1 MHILSGRAHHS
12 KLSLTKWV
20 FILACLSYLNA
31 AAPTAAQELPS
42 LGDGASRI
50 VSPQMERRIGEAF
63 LRQLHANLPIS
74 EDVLVQY
81 FIEQHMHNLAQHAQM
96 RGALQSIIV
105 VDNPEINAFAAP
117 GGIIGINLGL
127 LLYAQ
132 DIHEYSSV
140 VAHEFAHVSQRHFA
154 RGIEEQQAASVPM
167 LASMIAALLVGAA
180 GGGEAGMAA
189 LSAAQAAGQSSQLR
203 FSRERESEADR
214 IGLNTMRR
222 ANLDPNA
229 MSRMFERMQSA
240 YRFTSRPPEFL
251 LTHPLSETRIS
262 DARNQARDF
271 FSDDPQSGARQW
283 PDQLEYQ
290 LVRMRTKQHFS
301 KNAKADVFNYR
312 EELKAHPNDPA
323 REYALA
329 LALSRT
335 NEHDEAL
342 ALMRGLES
350 KISSRIFYQ
359 ASVAELLIAAQQLDN
374 AQSLLREQL
383 ALYPDNF
390 PLAMLY
396 AQALIADEQYVSA
409 ESVLESQS
417 KLRPLDT
424 HVWFLL
430 AETAGL
436 ASNVTGVHLARA
448 EYFYLH
454 GALHRA
460 IQHLEYAQRLV
471 RKSNPVLETKLAQRI
486 QDLRTSIRIQNS

>member
-1 MHILSGRAHHS
+1 MQIFSGHCLRP
-12 KLSLTKWV
+12 KLSLNTLV
-20 FILACLSYLNA
+20 LILGSLVCTGITN
-31 AAPTAAQELPS
+31 PTWAQELPS
-42 LGDGASRI
+42 LGDGASRM
-50 VSPQMERRIGEAF
+50 VSPQLERRIGEAF

-81 FIEQHMHNLAQHAQM
+81 FVEQHMHNLAQHAQM
-96 RGALQSIIV
+96 RGSLQSIIV

-140 VAHEFAHVSQRHFA
+140 VAHEFAHISQRHFA

-189 LSAAQAAGQSSQLR
+189 LSAAQAAGQSNQLR
-203 FSRERESEADR
+203 FSRARESEADR

-271 FSDDPQSGARQW
+271 FSSDPQGASRKW

-290 LVRMRTKQHFS
+290 LVRMRTKHHFS
-301 KNAKADVFNYR
+301 NNAKADVFNYR
-312 EELKAHPNDPA
+312 ERLKAQPADPA
-323 REYALA
+323 LQYGLA
-329 LALSRT
+329 LALSKT
-335 NEHDEAL
+335 NEHDQAL
-342 ALMRGLES
+342 ALMRGLKS
-350 KISSRIFYQ
+350 KISSRIFYH
-359 ASVAELLIAAQQLDN
+359 ASLAELLIAAQELDS

-417 KLRPLDT
+417 KLRPQDT

-486 QDLRTSIRIQNS
+486 QDLRTSIRMQNS

>member
-1 MHILSGRAHHS
+1 MQIFFGHCYRP
-12 KLSLTKWV
+12 KLSLNTLV
-20 FILACLSYLNA
+20 LILGSLVCTDIAN
-31 AAPTAAQELPS
+31 TTWAQELPS
-42 LGDGASRI
+42 LGDGASRM
-50 VSPQMERRIGEAF
+50 VSPQLERRIGEAF

-81 FIEQHMHNLAQHAQM
+81 FVEQHMHNLAQHAQM
-96 RGALQSIIV
+96 RGSLQSIIV

-140 VAHEFAHVSQRHFA
+140 VAHEFAHISQRHFA

-189 LSAAQAAGQSSQLR
+189 LSAAQAAGQSNQLR
-203 FSRERESEADR
+203 FSRARESEADR

-271 FSDDPQSGARQW
+271 FSSDPKGASRKW

-290 LVRMRTKQHFS
+290 LVRMRTKHHFS
-301 KNAKADVFNYR
+301 NNAKADVFNYR
-312 EELKAHPNDPA
+312 ERLKAQPTDPA
-323 REYALA
+323 LQYSLA
-329 LALSRT
+329 LALSKT
-335 NEHDEAL
+335 NEHDQAL
-342 ALMRGLES
+342 ALMRGLKS
-350 KISSRIFYQ
+350 KISSRIFYH
-359 ASVAELLIAAQQLDN
+359 ASLAELLIAAQELDS

-396 AQALIADEQYVSA
+396 AQALIADEQYISA

-417 KLRPLDT
+417 KLRPQDT

-486 QDLRTSIRIQNS
+486 QDLRTSIRMQNS

>member
-1 MHILSGRAHHS
+1 MQIFSRHCHRPKLLLNTLVLILG
-12 KLSLTKWV
+12 SLVCTD
-20 FILACLSYLNA
+20 ITN
-31 AAPTAAQELPS
+31 PTWAQELPS
-42 LGDGASRI
+42 LGDGASRM
-50 VSPQMERRIGEAF
+50 VSPQLERRIGEAF

-81 FIEQHMHNLAQHAQM
+81 FVEQHMHNLAQHAQM
-96 RGALQSIIV
+96 RGSLQSIIV

-140 VAHEFAHVSQRHFA
+140 VAHEFAHISQRHFA

-189 LSAAQAAGQSSQLR
+189 LSAAQAAGQSNQLR
-203 FSRERESEADR
+203 FSRARESEADR

-229 MSRMFERMQSA
+229 MSRMFERMQST

-271 FSDDPQSGARQW
+271 FSSDPKGASRKW

-290 LVRMRTKQHFS
+290 LVRMRTKHHFS

-312 EELKAHPNDPA
+312 EKLKAQPADPA
-323 REYALA
+323 LQYGLA
-329 LALSRT
+329 LALSKT
-335 NEHDEAL
+335 NEHDQAL
-342 ALMRGLES
+342 ALMRGLKS
-350 KISSRIFYQ
+350 KISSRIFYH
-359 ASVAELLIAAQQLDN
+359 ASLAELLIAAQELDS

-396 AQALIADEQYVSA
+396 AQALIADEQYISA

-417 KLRPLDT
+417 KLRPKDT

-486 QDLRTSIRIQNS
+486 QDLRTSIRRQNS

>member
-1 MHILSGRAHHS
+1 MQIFSGHCLRP
-12 KLSLTKWV
+12 KLSLNTLLL
-20 FILACLSYLNA
+20 ILGSLVCTDITN
-31 AAPTAAQELPS
+31 PTWAQELPS
-42 LGDGASRI
+42 LGDGASRM
-50 VSPQMERRIGEAF
+50 VSPQLERRIGEAF

-81 FIEQHMHNLAQHAQM
+81 FVEQHMHNLAQHAQM
-96 RGALQSIIV
+96 RGSLQSIIV

-140 VAHEFAHVSQRHFA
+140 VAHEFAHISQRHFA

-189 LSAAQAAGQSSQLR
+189 LSAAQAAGQSNQLR
-203 FSRERESEADR
+203 FSRARESEADR

-271 FSDDPQSGARQW
+271 FSSDPQGASRKW

-290 LVRMRTKQHFS
+290 LVRMRTKHHFS
-301 KNAKADVFNYR
+301 NNAKADVFNYR
-312 EELKAHPNDPA
+312 ERLKAQPADPA
-323 REYALA
+323 LQYGLA
-329 LALSRT
+329 LALSKT
-335 NEHDEAL
+335 NEHDQAL
-342 ALMRGLES
+342 ALMRGLKS
-350 KISSRIFYQ
+350 KISSRIFYH
-359 ASVAELLIAAQQLDN
+359 ASLAELLIAAQELDS

-396 AQALIADEQYVSA
+396 AQALIADEQYISA

-417 KLRPLDT
+417 KLRPQDT

-486 QDLRTSIRIQNS
+486 QDLRTSIRMHNS

>member
-1 MHILSGRAHHS
+1 MQIFSGHCLRP
-12 KLSLTKWV
+12 KLSLNTLV
-20 FILACLSYLNA
+20 LILGSLVCTDITN
-31 AAPTAAQELPS
+31 PTWAQELPS
-42 LGDGASRI
+42 LGDGASRM
-50 VSPQMERRIGEAF
+50 VSPQLERRIGEAF

-81 FIEQHMHNLAQHAQM
+81 FVEQHMHNLAQHAQM
-96 RGALQSIIV
+96 RGSLQSIIV

-140 VAHEFAHVSQRHFA
+140 VAHEFAHISQRHFA

-189 LSAAQAAGQSSQLR
+189 LSAAQAAGQSNQLR
-203 FSRERESEADR
+203 FSRARESEADR

-271 FSDDPQSGARQW
+271 FSSDPQGASRKW

-290 LVRMRTKQHFS
+290 LVRMRTKHHFS

-312 EELKAHPNDPA
+312 ERLKAQPADPA
-323 REYALA
+323 LQYGLA
-329 LALSRT
+329 LALSKT
-335 NEHDEAL
+335 NEHDQAL
-342 ALMRGLES
+342 ALMRGLKS
-350 KISSRIFYQ
+350 KISSRIFYH
-359 ASVAELLIAAQQLDN
+359 ASLAELLIAAQELDS

-396 AQALIADEQYVSA
+396 AQALIADEQYISA

-417 KLRPLDT
+417 KLRPQDT

-486 QDLRTSIRIQNS
+486 QDLRTSIRMQNS

>member
-1 MHILSGRAHHS
+1 MRYCTNHSGGVCRPLG
-12 KLSLTKWV
+12 KLASL
-20 FILACLSYLNA
+20 LLCLIGSTA
-31 AAPTAAQELPS
+31 AAQDLPS

-63 LRQLHANLPIS
+63 LRQLHANLPIA

-81 FIEQHMHNLAQHAQM
+81 YVEQHMQSLAQHAQM
-96 RGALQSIIV
+96 HEALQSIIV

-117 GGIIGINLGL
+117 GGIVGINLGL

-140 VAHEFAHVSQRHFA
+140 VAHEFAHISQRHFA
-154 RGIEEQQAASVPM
+154 RGIEERQASSVPM

-189 LSAAQAAGQSSQLR
+189 MSAAQAAGQSNQLR

-214 IGLNTMRR
+214 VGLNTMRR

-229 MSRMFERMQSA
+229 MSRMFERMQNA

-271 FSDDPQSGARQW
+271 FSDNPQSSNRNW

-290 LVRMRTKQHFS
+290 LVRLRAKQHFS
-301 KNAKADVFNYR
+301 KSPKADVFDYQER
-312 EELKAHPNDPA
+312 LQQTPDDPA
-323 REYALA
+323 LQYGLALA
-329 LALSRT
+329 LAKT
-335 NEHDEAL
+335 NEHDRAL
-342 ALMRGLES
+342 QLMRGLGA
-350 KISSRIFYQ
+350 KISSSIFFN
-359 ASVAELLIAAQQLDN
+359 ASLAELMIAAQQLDD
-374 AQSLLREQL
+374 AQTLLQQQL
-383 ALYPDNF
+383 EIYPDNF
-390 PLAMLY
+390 PLTMLY
-396 AQALIADEQYVSA
+396 AQALIADKQYVAA
-409 ESVLESQS
+409 ESVLQTQS
-417 KLRPLDT
+417 KFRPLDT
-424 HVWFLL
+424 NVWFLL

-436 ASNVTGVHLARA
+436 ASNITGVHLARA

-486 QDLRTSIRIQNS
+486 QDLRTSIRMQNS

>member
-1 MHILSGRAHHS
+1 MQIFFGHCHRP
-12 KLSLTKWV
+12 KLSLNRLV
-20 FILACLSYLNA
+20 LILGSLVCTDIAN
-31 AAPTAAQELPS
+31 TTWAQELPS
-42 LGDGASRI
+42 LGDGASRM
-50 VSPQMERRIGEAF
+50 VSPQLERRIGEAF

-81 FIEQHMHNLAQHAQM
+81 FVEQHMHNLAQHAQM
-96 RGALQSIIV
+96 RGSLQSIIV

-140 VAHEFAHVSQRHFA
+140 IAHEFAHISQRHFA

-189 LSAAQAAGQSSQLR
+189 LSAAQAAGQSNQLR
-203 FSRERESEADR
+203 FSRARESEADR

-271 FSDDPQSGARQW
+271 ISSDSKGASRKW

-290 LVRMRTKQHFS
+290 LVRMRTKHHFS
-301 KNAKADVFNYR
+301 NNAKADVFNYR
-312 EELKAHPNDPA
+312 ERLKAQPTDPA
-323 REYALA
+323 LQYGLA
-329 LALSRT
+329 LALSKT
-335 NEHDEAL
+335 NEHDQAL
-342 ALMRGLES
+342 ALMRGLKS
-350 KISSRIFYQ
+350 KISSRIFYH
-359 ASVAELLIAAQQLDN
+359 ASLAELLIAAQELDS

-396 AQALIADEQYVSA
+396 AQALIADEQYISA

-417 KLRPLDT
+417 KLRPQDT

-486 QDLRTSIRIQNS
+486 QDLRTSIRMQNS

>member
-1 MHILSGRAHHS
+1 MRCCRIHSGGICRS
-12 KLSLTKWV
+12 LGKLAGLLLCIAGIT
-20 FILACLSYLNA
+20 A
-31 AAPTAAQELPS
+31 AAQDLPS
-42 LGDGASRI
+42 LGDGASRV

-63 LRQLHANLPIS
+63 LRQLHANLPIA

-81 FIEQHMHNLAQHAQM
+81 YVEQHMQSLAQHAQM
-96 RGALQSIIV
+96 HEALQSIIV

-117 GGIIGINLGL
+117 GGIVGINLGL

-140 VAHEFAHVSQRHFA
+140 VAHEFAHISQRHFA
-154 RGIEEQQAASVPM
+154 RGIEERQASSVPM

-189 LSAAQAAGQSSQLR
+189 MSAAQAAGQSNQLR

-214 IGLNTMRR
+214 VGLNTMRR

-229 MSRMFERMQSA
+229 MSRMFERMQNA

-262 DARNQARDF
+262 DARNQAREF
-271 FSDDPQSGARQW
+271 FSDNPQSSNRKW

-290 LVRMRTKQHFS
+290 LVRMRAKQHFS
-301 KNAKADVFNYR
+301 KNPKADVFNYQER
-312 EELKAHPNDPA
+312 LQQKPDDPA
-323 REYALA
+323 LQYGLALA
-329 LALSRT
+329 LAKI
-335 NEHDEAL
+335 NEHDQAL
-342 ALMRGLES
+342 QLMRGLS
-350 KISSRIFYQ
+350 AKISSSIFFN
-359 ASVAELLIAAQQLDN
+359 ASLAELMIAAQQLDD
-374 AQSLLREQL
+374 AQTLLQQQL
-383 ALYPDNF
+383 EIYPDNF
-390 PLAMLY
+390 PLTMLY
-396 AQALIADEQYVSA
+396 AQALIADKQYVAA
-409 ESVLESQS
+409 ESVLQAQS
-417 KLRPLDT
+417 KFRPLDT

-436 ASNVTGVHLARA
+436 ASNITGVHLARA

-486 QDLRTSIRIQNS
+486 QDLRTSIRMQNS

>member
-1 MHILSGRAHHS
+1 MKIFSGHCHRP
-12 KLSLTKWV
+12 KLSLNTLV
-20 FILACLSYLNA
+20 LILGSLVCTDITN
-31 AAPTAAQELPS
+31 PTWAQELPS
-42 LGDGASRI
+42 LGDGASRM
-50 VSPQMERRIGEAF
+50 VSPQLERRIGEAF

-81 FIEQHMHNLAQHAQM
+81 FVEQHMHNLAQHAQM
-96 RGALQSIIV
+96 RGSLQSIIV

-140 VAHEFAHVSQRHFA
+140 VAHEFAHISQRHFA

-189 LSAAQAAGQSSQLR
+189 LSAAQAAGQSNQLR
-203 FSRERESEADR
+203 FSRARESEADR

-271 FSDDPQSGARQW
+271 FSSDPQGASRKW

-290 LVRMRTKQHFS
+290 LVRMRTKHHFS
-301 KNAKADVFNYR
+301 NNAKADVFNYR
-312 EELKAHPNDPA
+312 ERLKAQPADPA
-323 REYALA
+323 LQYGLA
-329 LALSRT
+329 LALSKT
-335 NEHDEAL
+335 NEHDQAL
-342 ALMRGLES
+342 ALMRGLKS
-350 KISSRIFYQ
+350 KISSRIFYH
-359 ASVAELLIAAQQLDN
+359 ASLAELLIAAQELDS

-396 AQALIADEQYVSA
+396 AQALIADEQYISA

-417 KLRPLDT
+417 KLRPQDT

-486 QDLRTSIRIQNS
+486 QDLRTSIRMQNS

>member
-1 MHILSGRAHHS
+1 MQIFSGHCLRP
-12 KLSLTKWV
+12 KLSLNTLV
-20 FILACLSYLNA
+20 LILGSLVCTDITN
-31 AAPTAAQELPS
+31 PTWAQELPS
-42 LGDGASRI
+42 LGDGASRM
-50 VSPQMERRIGEAF
+50 VSPQLERRIGEAF

-81 FIEQHMHNLAQHAQM
+81 FVEQHMHNLAQHAQM
-96 RGALQSIIV
+96 RGSLQSIIV

-140 VAHEFAHVSQRHFA
+140 VAHEFAHISQRHFA

-189 LSAAQAAGQSSQLR
+189 LSAAQAAGQSNQLR
-203 FSRERESEADR
+203 FSRARESEADR

-229 MSRMFERMQSA
+229 MSRMFERMQST

-271 FSDDPQSGARQW
+271 FSSDPKGASRKW

-290 LVRMRTKQHFS
+290 LVRMRTKHHFS

-312 EELKAHPNDPA
+312 EKLKAQPADPA
-323 REYALA
+323 LQYGLA
-329 LALSRT
+329 LALSKT
-335 NEHDEAL
+335 NEHDQAL
-342 ALMRGLES
+342 ALMRGLKS
-350 KISSRIFYQ
+350 KISSRIFYH
-359 ASVAELLIAAQQLDN
+359 ASLAELLIAAQELDS

-396 AQALIADEQYVSA
+396 AQALIADEQYISA

-417 KLRPLDT
+417 KLRPKDT

-486 QDLRTSIRIQNS
+486 QDLRTSIRMQNS

>member
-1 MHILSGRAHHS
+1 MPSYRKRHPGLRVVS
-12 KLSLTKWV
+12 KAALLLLCLALTQ
-20 FILACLSYLNA
+20 AT
-31 AAPTAAQELPS
+31 APVTAQDLPS
-42 LGDGASRI
+42 LGDGSSRI

-74 EDVLVQY
+74 EDVITQY
-81 FIEQHMHNLAQHAQM
+81 YIEQHMQNLAQYAQLQEP
-96 RGALQSIIV
+96 LQSIIV

-132 DIHEYSSV
+132 NVHEYSSV
-140 VAHEFAHVSQRHFA
+140 VAHEFAHISQRHFA

-180 GGGEAGMAA
+180 GGSEAGMAA
-189 LSAAQAAGQSSQLR
+189 LSAAQAAGQSNQLR

-214 IGLNTMRR
+214 VGLNTMRR
-222 ANLDPNA
+222 ANLDPQA
-229 MSRMFERMQSA
+229 MSRMFERMQNA

-262 DARNQARDF
+262 DVRNQAREF
-271 FSDDPQSGARQW
+271 FSDDPENGSRKW

-290 LVRMRTKQHFS
+290 LVRMRAQQHFS
-301 KNAKADVFNYR
+301 KNPQADVFNYR
-312 EELKAHPNDPA
+312 EKLEQTPDNAALQ
-323 REYALA
+323 YALA
-329 LALSRT
+329 LALSKT

-342 ALMRGLES
+342 ALMRKLEG
-350 KISSRIFYQ
+350 KISSRIFFQ
-359 ASVAELLIAAQQLDN
+359 ASLAELLIAAEELTG
-374 AQSLLREQL
+374 AQSLLAQQL
-383 ALYPDNF
+383 NLYPDNF
-390 PLAMLY
+390 PLAMMY
-396 AQALIADEQYVSA
+396 ARALVADEQYDDA
-409 ESVLESQS
+409 EIVLETQS
-417 KLRPLDT
+417 KLRPTDT
-424 HVWFLL
+424 HIWFLL

-436 ASNVTGVHLARA
+436 ASNITGVHLARA

-471 RKSNPVLETKLAQRI
+471 RKSNPLLETKLAQRI
-486 QDLRTSIRIQNS
+486 QDLRTYIRMQNS

>member
-1 MHILSGRAHHS
+1 MQIFSGHCHRP
-12 KLSLTKWV
+12 KLSLNTLV
-20 FILACLSYLNA
+20 LILGSLVCTDITN
-31 AAPTAAQELPS
+31 PTWAQELPS
-42 LGDGASRI
+42 LGDGASRM
-50 VSPQMERRIGEAF
+50 VSPQLERRIGEAF

-81 FIEQHMHNLAQHAQM
+81 FVEQHMHNLAQHAQM
-96 RGALQSIIV
+96 RGSLQSIIV

-117 GGIIGINLGL
+117 GGVIGINLGL

-140 VAHEFAHVSQRHFA
+140 VAHEFAHISQRHFA

-189 LSAAQAAGQSSQLR
+189 LSAAQAAGQSNQLR
-203 FSRERESEADR
+203 FSRARESEADR

-271 FSDDPQSGARQW
+271 FSSDPQGASRKW

-290 LVRMRTKQHFS
+290 LVRMRTKHHFS
-301 KNAKADVFNYR
+301 NNAKADVFNYR
-312 EELKAHPNDPA
+312 ERLKAQPADPA
-323 REYALA
+323 LQYGLA
-329 LALSRT
+329 LALSKT
-335 NEHDEAL
+335 NEHDQAL
-342 ALMRGLES
+342 ALMRGLKS
-350 KISSRIFYQ
+350 KISSRIFYH
-359 ASVAELLIAAQQLDN
+359 ASLAELLIAAQELDS

-396 AQALIADEQYVSA
+396 AQALIADEQYISA

-417 KLRPLDT
+417 KLRPQDT

-486 QDLRTSIRIQNS
+486 QDLRTSIRMQNS

>member
-1 MHILSGRAHHS
+1 MQIFSGHCLRP
-12 KLSLTKWV
+12 KLSLNTLV
-20 FILACLSYLNA
+20 LILGSLVCTDITN
-31 AAPTAAQELPS
+31 PTWAQELPS
-42 LGDGASRI
+42 LGDGASRM
-50 VSPQMERRIGEAF
+50 VSPQLERRIGEAF

-81 FIEQHMHNLAQHAQM
+81 FVEQHMHNLAQHAQM
-96 RGALQSIIV
+96 RGSLQSIIV

-140 VAHEFAHVSQRHFA
+140 VAHEFAHISQRHFA

-189 LSAAQAAGQSSQLR
+189 LSAAQAAGQSNQLR
-203 FSRERESEADR
+203 FSRARESEADR

-229 MSRMFERMQSA
+229 MSRMFERMQST

-271 FSDDPQSGARQW
+271 FSSDPKGASRKW

-290 LVRMRTKQHFS
+290 LVRMRTKHHFS
-301 KNAKADVFNYR
+301 NNAKADVFNYR
-312 EELKAHPNDPA
+312 EKLKAQPADPA
-323 REYALA
+323 LQYGLA
-329 LALSRT
+329 LALSKT
-335 NEHDEAL
+335 NEHDQAL
-342 ALMRGLES
+342 ALMRGLKS
-350 KISSRIFYQ
+350 KISSRIFYH
-359 ASVAELLIAAQQLDN
+359 ASLAELLIAAQELDS

-396 AQALIADEQYVSA
+396 AQALIADEQYISA

-417 KLRPLDT
+417 KLRPKDT

-486 QDLRTSIRIQNS
+486 QDLRTSIRMQNS

>member
-1 MHILSGRAHHS
+1 MQIFSGHCLRP
-12 KLSLTKWV
+12 KLSLNTLV
-20 FILACLSYLNA
+20 LILGSLVCTDITN
-31 AAPTAAQELPS
+31 PTWAQELPS
-42 LGDGASRI
+42 LGDGASRM
-50 VSPQMERRIGEAF
+50 VSPQLERRIGEAF

-81 FIEQHMHNLAQHAQM
+81 FVEQHMHNLAQHAQM
-96 RGALQSIIV
+96 RGSLQSIIV

-140 VAHEFAHVSQRHFA
+140 VAHEFAHISQRHFA

-189 LSAAQAAGQSSQLR
+189 LSAAQAAGQSNQLR
-203 FSRERESEADR
+203 FSRARESEADR

-229 MSRMFERMQSA
+229 MSRMFERMQST

-271 FSDDPQSGARQW
+271 FSSDPKGASRKW

-290 LVRMRTKQHFS
+290 LVRMRTKHHFS

-312 EELKAHPNDPA
+312 ERLKAQPADPA
-323 REYALA
+323 LQYGLA
-329 LALSRT
+329 LALSKT
-335 NEHDEAL
+335 NEHDQAL
-342 ALMRGLES
+342 ALMRGLKS
-350 KISSRIFYQ
+350 KISSRIFYH
-359 ASVAELLIAAQQLDN
+359 ASLAELLIAAQELDS

-396 AQALIADEQYVSA
+396 AQALIADEQYISA

-417 KLRPLDT
+417 KLRPKDT

-486 QDLRTSIRIQNS
+486 QDLRTSIRMQNS

>member
-1 MHILSGRAHHS
+1 MQIFSGHCLRP
-12 KLSLTKWV
+12 KLSLNTLV
-20 FILACLSYLNA
+20 LILGSLVCTDITN
-31 AAPTAAQELPS
+31 PTWAQELPS
-42 LGDGASRI
+42 LGDGASRM
-50 VSPQMERRIGEAF
+50 VSPQLERRIGEAF

-81 FIEQHMHNLAQHAQM
+81 FVEQHMHNLAQHAQM
-96 RGALQSIIV
+96 RGSLQSIIV

-140 VAHEFAHVSQRHFA
+140 VAHEFAHISQRHFA

-189 LSAAQAAGQSSQLR
+189 LSAAQAAGQSNQLR
-203 FSRERESEADR
+203 FSRARESEADR

-271 FSDDPQSGARQW
+271 FSSDPQGASRKW

-290 LVRMRTKQHFS
+290 LVRMRTKHHFS
-301 KNAKADVFNYR
+301 NNAKADVFNYR
-312 EELKAHPNDPA
+312 ERLKAQPADPA
-323 REYALA
+323 LQYGLA
-329 LALSRT
+329 LALSKT
-335 NEHDEAL
+335 NEHDQAL
-342 ALMRGLES
+342 ALMRGLKS
-350 KISSRIFYQ
+350 KISSRIFYH
-359 ASVAELLIAAQQLDN
+359 ASLAELLIAAQELDS

-396 AQALIADEQYVSA
+396 AQALIADEQYISA

-417 KLRPLDT
+417 KLRPQDT

-486 QDLRTSIRIQNS
+486 QDLRTSIRMQNS

>member
-1 MHILSGRAHHS
+1 MQIFSGHCLRP
-12 KLSLTKWV
+12 KLSLNTLV
-20 FILACLSYLNA
+20 LILGSLVCADITN
-31 AAPTAAQELPS
+31 PTWAQELPS
-42 LGDGASRI
+42 LGDGASRM
-50 VSPQMERRIGEAF
+50 VSPQLERRIGEAF

-81 FIEQHMHNLAQHAQM
+81 FVEQHMHNLAQHAQM
-96 RGALQSIIV
+96 RGSLQSIIV

-140 VAHEFAHVSQRHFA
+140 VAHEFAHISQRHFA

-189 LSAAQAAGQSSQLR
+189 LSAAQAAGQSNQLR
-203 FSRERESEADR
+203 FSRARESEADR

-229 MSRMFERMQSA
+229 MSRMFERMQST

-271 FSDDPQSGARQW
+271 FSSDPKGASRKW

-290 LVRMRTKQHFS
+290 LVRMRTKHHFS

-312 EELKAHPNDPA
+312 EKLKAQPADPA
-323 REYALA
+323 LQYGLA
-329 LALSRT
+329 LALSKT
-335 NEHDEAL
+335 NEHDQAL
-342 ALMRGLES
+342 ALMRGLKS
-350 KISSRIFYQ
+350 KISSRIFYH
-359 ASVAELLIAAQQLDN
+359 ASLAELLIAAQELDS

-396 AQALIADEQYVSA
+396 AQALIADEQYISA

-417 KLRPLDT
+417 KLRPKDT

-486 QDLRTSIRIQNS
+486 QDLRTSIRMLNS

>member
-1 MHILSGRAHHS
+1 MQIFSGHCHRP
-12 KLSLTKWV
+12 KLSLNTLV
-20 FILACLSYLNA
+20 LILGSLVCTDIAN
-31 AAPTAAQELPS
+31 TTWAQELPS
-42 LGDGASRI
+42 LGDGASRM
-50 VSPQMERRIGEAF
+50 VSPQLERRIGEAF

-81 FIEQHMHNLAQHAQM
+81 FVEQHMHNLAQHAQM
-96 RGALQSIIV
+96 RGSLQSIIV

-140 VAHEFAHVSQRHFA
+140 GAHEFAHISQRHFA

-189 LSAAQAAGQSSQLR
+189 LSAAQAAGQSNQLR
-203 FSRERESEADR
+203 FSRARESEADR

-271 FSDDPQSGARQW
+271 FSSDPQGASRKW

-290 LVRMRTKQHFS
+290 LVRMRTKHHFS
-301 KNAKADVFNYR
+301 NNAKADVFNYR
-312 EELKAHPNDPA
+312 ERLKAQPADPA
-323 REYALA
+323 LQYGLA
-329 LALSRT
+329 LALSKT
-335 NEHDEAL
+335 NELDQAL
-342 ALMRGLES
+342 ALMRGLTS
-350 KISSRIFYQ
+350 KISSRIFYH
-359 ASVAELLIAAQQLDN
+359 ASLAELLIAAQELDS

-396 AQALIADEQYVSA
+396 AQALIADEQYISA

-417 KLRPLDT
+417 KLRPQDT

-448 EYFYLH
+448 EYLYLH

-486 QDLRTSIRIQNS
+486 QDLRTSIRMQNS

>member
-1 MHILSGRAHHS
+1 MQIFSGHCHRP
-12 KLSLTKWV
+12 KLSLNTLV
-20 FILACLSYLNA
+20 LILGSLVCTDIAN
-31 AAPTAAQELPS
+31 TTWAQELPS
-42 LGDGASRI
+42 LGDGASRM
-50 VSPQMERRIGEAF
+50 VSPQLERRIGEAF

-81 FIEQHMHNLAQHAQM
+81 FVEQHMHNLAQHAQM
-96 RGALQSIIV
+96 RGSLQSIIV

-140 VAHEFAHVSQRHFA
+140 VAHEFAHISQRHFA

-189 LSAAQAAGQSSQLR
+189 LSAAQAAGQSNQLR
-203 FSRERESEADR
+203 FSRARESEADR

-271 FSDDPQSGARQW
+271 ISSDSKGASRKW

-290 LVRMRTKQHFS
+290 LVRMRTKHHFS
-301 KNAKADVFNYR
+301 NNAKADVFNYR
-312 EELKAHPNDPA
+312 KRLKAQPTDPA
-323 REYALA
+323 LQYGLA
-329 LALSRT
+329 LALSKT
-335 NEHDEAL
+335 NEHDQAL
-342 ALMRGLES
+342 ALMRGLKS
-350 KISSRIFYQ
+350 KISSRIFYH
-359 ASVAELLIAAQQLDN
+359 ASLAELLIAAQELDS

-396 AQALIADEQYVSA
+396 AQALIADEQYISA

-417 KLRPLDT
+417 KLRPQDT

-486 QDLRTSIRIQNS
+486 QDLRTSIRMQNS

>member
-1 MHILSGRAHHS
+1 MVS
-12 KLSLTKWV
+12 
-20 FILACLSYLNA
+20 NA
-31 AAPTAAQELPS
+31 ALLLLCLVVTQATAPVTAQGLPS
-42 LGDGASRI
+42 LGDGSSRI

-74 EDVLVQY
+74 EDVITQY
-81 FIEQHMHNLAQHAQM
+81 YIEQHMQNLAQYAQLQEP
-96 RGALQSIIV
+96 LQSIIV

-132 DIHEYSSV
+132 NVHEYSSV
-140 VAHEFAHVSQRHFA
+140 VAHEFAHISQRHFA

-180 GGGEAGMAA
+180 GGSEAGMAA
-189 LSAAQAAGQSSQLR
+189 LSAAQAAGQSNQLR

-214 IGLNTMRR
+214 VGLNTMRR
-222 ANLDPNA
+222 ANLDPQA
-229 MSRMFERMQSA
+229 MSRMFERMQNA

-262 DARNQARDF
+262 DVRNQAREF
-271 FSDDPQSGARQW
+271 FSDDPENGSRKW

-290 LVRMRTKQHFS
+290 LVRMRAQQHFS
-301 KNAKADVFNYR
+301 KNPQADVFNYR
-312 EELKAHPNDPA
+312 EKLEQTPDNAALQ
-323 REYALA
+323 YALA
-329 LALSRT
+329 LALSKT

-342 ALMRGLES
+342 ALMRKLEG
-350 KISSRIFYQ
+350 KISSRIFFQ
-359 ASVAELLIAAQQLDN
+359 ASLAELLIAAEELTG
-374 AQSLLREQL
+374 AQSLLAQQL
-383 ALYPDNF
+383 NLYPDNF
-390 PLAMLY
+390 PLAMMY
-396 AQALIADEQYVSA
+396 ARALVADEKYDDA
-409 ESVLESQS
+409 EIVLETQS
-417 KLRPLDT
+417 KLRPTDT
-424 HVWFLL
+424 HIWFLL

-436 ASNVTGVHLARA
+436 ASNITGVHLARA

-471 RKSNPVLETKLAQRI
+471 RKSNPLLETKLAQRI
-486 QDLRTSIRIQNS
+486 QDLRTSIRMQNS

>member
-1 MHILSGRAHHS
+1 MQIFSRHCHRPKLLLNTLVLILG
-12 KLSLTKWV
+12 SLVCTD
-20 FILACLSYLNA
+20 ITN
-31 AAPTAAQELPS
+31 PTWAQELPS
-42 LGDGASRI
+42 LGDGASRM
-50 VSPQMERRIGEAF
+50 VSPQLERRIGEAF

-81 FIEQHMHNLAQHAQM
+81 FVEQHMHNLAQHAQM
-96 RGALQSIIV
+96 RGSLQSIIV

-140 VAHEFAHVSQRHFA
+140 VAHEFAHISQRHFA

-189 LSAAQAAGQSSQLR
+189 LSAAQAAGQSNQLR
-203 FSRERESEADR
+203 FSRARESEADR

-229 MSRMFERMQSA
+229 MSRMFERMQST

-271 FSDDPQSGARQW
+271 FSSDPKGASRKW

-290 LVRMRTKQHFS
+290 LVRMRSKHHFS

-312 EELKAHPNDPA
+312 EKLKAQPADPA
-323 REYALA
+323 LQYGLA
-329 LALSRT
+329 LALSKT
-335 NEHDEAL
+335 NEHDQAL
-342 ALMRGLES
+342 ALMRGLKS
-350 KISSRIFYQ
+350 KISSRIFYH
-359 ASVAELLIAAQQLDN
+359 ASLAELLIAAQELDS

-396 AQALIADEQYVSA
+396 AQALIADEQYISA

-417 KLRPLDT
+417 KLRPKDT

-486 QDLRTSIRIQNS
+486 QDLRTSIRMQNS

>member
-1 MHILSGRAHHS
+1 MQIFSGHCLRP
-12 KLSLTKWV
+12 KLSLNTLV
-20 FILACLSYLNA
+20 LILGSLVCTGITN
-31 AAPTAAQELPS
+31 PTWAQELPS
-42 LGDGASRI
+42 LGDGASRM
-50 VSPQMERRIGEAF
+50 VSPQLERRIGEAF

-81 FIEQHMHNLAQHAQM
+81 FVEQHMHNLAQHAQM
-96 RGALQSIIV
+96 RGSLQSIIV

-140 VAHEFAHVSQRHFA
+140 VAHEFAHISQRHFA

-189 LSAAQAAGQSSQLR
+189 LSAAQAAGQSNQLR
-203 FSRERESEADR
+203 FSRARESEADR

-271 FSDDPQSGARQW
+271 FSSDPQGASRKW

-290 LVRMRTKQHFS
+290 LVRMRTKHHFS
-301 KNAKADVFNYR
+301 NNAKADVFNYR
-312 EELKAHPNDPA
+312 ERLKAQPADPA
-323 REYALA
+323 LQYGLA
-329 LALSRT
+329 LALSKT
-335 NEHDEAL
+335 NEHDQAL
-342 ALMRGLES
+342 ALMRGLKS
-350 KISSRIFYQ
+350 KISSRIFYH
-359 ASVAELLIAAQQLDN
+359 ASLAELLIAAQELDS

-396 AQALIADEQYVSA
+396 AQALIADEQYISA

-417 KLRPLDT
+417 KLRPQDT

-486 QDLRTSIRIQNS
+486 QDLRTSIRMHNS

>member
-1 MHILSGRAHHS
+1 MNTLPHHLHKQKPS
-12 KLSLTKWV
+12 LLKLALMLCCCTWINTSSQV
-20 FILACLSYLNA
+20 M
-31 AAPTAAQELPS
+31 AQNLPS
-42 LGDGASRI
+42 LGDGSSRI

-81 FIEQHMHNLAQHAQM
+81 FIEQHMQNLAQHAQM
-96 RGALQSIIV
+96 REPLQSIIV
-105 VDNPEINAFAAP
+105 VDSPEINAFAAP

-140 VAHEFAHVSQRHFA
+140 VAHEFAHISQRHFA

-167 LASMIAALLVGAA
+167 IASMIAALLVGAA
-180 GGGEAGMAA
+180 GGSEAGMAA
-189 LSAAQAAGQSSQLR
+189 LSAAQAAGQSNQLR

-214 IGLNTMRR
+214 VGLNTLQR

-229 MSRMFERMQSA
+229 MSRMFERMQNA
-240 YRFTSRPPEFL
+240 YRFTQRPPEFL

-271 FSDDPQSGARQW
+271 LADEPNDEARKW

-290 LVRMRTKQHFS
+290 LVRIRTKQHYS
-301 KNAKADVFNYR
+301 KNPKADVFNYR
-312 EELKAHPNDPA
+312 EELAEQPNDPA
-323 REYALA
+323 LRYALA
-329 LALSRT
+329 LALSKT
-335 NEHDEAL
+335 NEHDQAL
-342 ALMRGLES
+342 KLMRELKSE
-350 KISSRIFYQ
+350 ISSSIFFH
-359 ASVAELLIAAQQLDN
+359 ASLAELLTAAGQFDT
-374 AQSLLREQL
+374 AQSLLLEQL
-383 ALYPDNF
+383 DLYPDNF

-396 AQALIADEQYVSA
+396 AQALIADEQHVAA
-409 ESVLESQS
+409 ETVLQTQS

-436 ASNVTGVHLARA
+436 ASNITGVHLARA

-471 RKSNPVLETKLAQRI
+471 RRSNPVLESKLTQRI
-486 QDLRTSIRIQNS
+486 QDLRTSIRMHNS

>member
-1 MHILSGRAHHS
+1 MVS
-12 KLSLTKWV
+12 
-20 FILACLSYLNA
+20 NA
-31 AAPTAAQELPS
+31 ALLLLCLGVTQATAPVTAQGLPS
-42 LGDGASRI
+42 LGDGSSRI

-74 EDVLVQY
+74 EDVITQY
-81 FIEQHMHNLAQHAQM
+81 YIEQHMQNLAQYAQLQEP
-96 RGALQSIIV
+96 LQSIIV

-132 DIHEYSSV
+132 NVHEYSSV
-140 VAHEFAHVSQRHFA
+140 VAHEFAHISQRHFA

-180 GGGEAGMAA
+180 GGSEAGMAA
-189 LSAAQAAGQSSQLR
+189 LSAAQAAGQSNQLR

-214 IGLNTMRR
+214 VGLNTMRR
-222 ANLDPNA
+222 ANLDPQA
-229 MSRMFERMQSA
+229 MSRMFERMQNA

-262 DARNQARDF
+262 DVRNQAREF
-271 FSDDPQSGARQW
+271 FSDDPENGSRKW

-290 LVRMRTKQHFS
+290 LVRMRAQQHFS
-301 KNAKADVFNYR
+301 KNPQADVFNYR
-312 EELKAHPNDPA
+312 EKLEQTPDNAALQ
-323 REYALA
+323 YALA
-329 LALSRT
+329 LALSKT

-342 ALMRGLES
+342 ALMRKLEG
-350 KISSRIFYQ
+350 KISSRIFFQ
-359 ASVAELLIAAQQLDN
+359 ASLAELLIAAEELTG
-374 AQSLLREQL
+374 AQSLLAQQL
-383 ALYPDNF
+383 NLYPDNF
-390 PLAMLY
+390 PLAMMY
-396 AQALIADEQYVSA
+396 ARALVADEQYDDA
-409 ESVLESQS
+409 EIVLETQS
-417 KLRPLDT
+417 KLRPTDT
-424 HVWFLL
+424 HIWFLL

-436 ASNVTGVHLARA
+436 ASNITGVHLARA

-471 RKSNPVLETKLAQRI
+471 RKSNPLLETKLAQRI
-486 QDLRTSIRIQNS
+486 QDLRTYIRMQNS

>member
-1 MHILSGRAHHS
+1 MQIFSGHCLRP
-12 KLSLTKWV
+12 KLSLNTWV
-20 FILACLSYLNA
+20 LILGSLVCTDITN
-31 AAPTAAQELPS
+31 PTWAQELPS
-42 LGDGASRI
+42 LGDGASRM
-50 VSPQMERRIGEAF
+50 VSPQLERRIGEAF

-81 FIEQHMHNLAQHAQM
+81 FVEQHMHNLAQHAQM
-96 RGALQSIIV
+96 RGSLQSIIV

-117 GGIIGINLGL
+117 GGVIGINLGL

-140 VAHEFAHVSQRHFA
+140 VAHEFAHISQRHFA

-189 LSAAQAAGQSSQLR
+189 LSAAQAAGQSNQLR
-203 FSRERESEADR
+203 FSRARESEADR

-271 FSDDPQSGARQW
+271 FSSDPQGASRKW

-290 LVRMRTKQHFS
+290 LVRMRTKHHFS
-301 KNAKADVFNYR
+301 NNAKADVFNYR
-312 EELKAHPNDPA
+312 ERLKAQPADPA
-323 REYALA
+323 LQYGLA
-329 LALSRT
+329 LALSKT
-335 NEHDEAL
+335 NEHDQAL
-342 ALMRGLES
+342 ALMRGLKS
-350 KISSRIFYQ
+350 KISSRIFYH
-359 ASVAELLIAAQQLDN
+359 ASLAELLIAAQELDS

-396 AQALIADEQYVSA
+396 AQALIADEQYISA

-417 KLRPLDT
+417 KLRPQDT

-486 QDLRTSIRIQNS
+486 QDLRTSIRMQNS